1 MSFILASG
9 KLQSSLGNCSF
20 FFLLAFKSPIQ
31 GQRQNSRKG
40 SSCAKKNHRNNPV
53 KSPDVLTPPDTPSTI
68 NMGDGKFM
76 KIS

>member
-9 KLQSSLGNCSF
+9 KLQSSLANCSF
-20 FFLLAFKSPIQ
+20 IFLAFKSPIQ